1 MVFPE
6 DRSGLLRWKIFRGIS
21 VRPLGATTAGGREA
35 AGDAVTLI
43 CPFWAKHKKGQ
54 EEKVF
59 LVPFLYMRPPS
70 SHTWALLCTQDELG
84 QVQKVRGVPV
94 SEIAGVLP
102 GTREVGGVD
111 QSAALLA
118 RVEAF
123 WLRWEKEARCDMVRK
138 VGAEA
143 RKVAEAIGEDVAS
156 ESSAGGKSPVL
167 PAKRARGRP
176 PKVPAK
182 VPGVSPAGQTFELV
196 RQRSENKLLK
206 GKVALLEEQVR
217 ERDAQLAAVRG
228 ERQRGDAPLKERD
241 AQLLAERSAA
251 TRAEALW
258 RTREKKL
265 LDELEAA
272 RGQRGTKRTAP
283 ETLAVPEGVAE
294 DKAWLTQC
302 AVELRTG
309 LQQAAT
315 ATALLEDSLKRVDR
329 EGAPPPSS
337 AEALDKLLK
346 TYTVSD
352 ILQPPRKKGATEP
365 GTPTGGSPRSQG
377 SGVR

>member
-1 MVFPE
+1 M
-6 DRSGLLRWKIFRGIS
+6 
-21 VRPLGATTAGGREA
+21 
-35 AGDAVTLI
+35 
-43 CPFWAKHKKGQ
+43 
-54 EEKVF
+54 
-59 LVPFLYMRPPS
+59 
-70 SHTWALLCTQDELG
+70 
-84 QVQKVRGVPV
+84 
-94 SEIAGVLP
+94 
-102 GTREVGGVD
+102 
-111 QSAALLA
+111 
-118 RVEAF
+118 EAF
-123 WLRWEKEARCDMVRK
+123 WLRWEKEARSDMVRK
-138 VGAEA
+138 VEAEA
-143 RKVAEAIGEDVAS
+143 RKVAEAMGEDVAS
-156 ESSAGGKSPVL
+156 ESSAGGKSSVL

-176 PKVPAK
+176 PKVPVK
-182 VPGVSPAGQTFELV
+182 VPGVSPAGQTSELV
-196 RQRSENKLLK
+196 RQRSENELPK
-206 GKVALLEEQVR
+206 GKVALLEDQVR

-228 ERQRGDAPLKERD
+228 ERQRADALLKERD

-251 TRAEALW
+251 TKAEHGW

-265 LDELEAA
+265 LDKLEAA

-283 ETLAVPEGVAE
+283 EALAVPEGVAE
-294 DKAWLTQC
+294 DKAWLKQC

-329 EGAPPPSS
+329 EAAPPPSS